1 MTNGEMIDQIQQWID
16 TDGETMSDE
25 DVINNIR
32 DLLSTNVM

>member
-1 MTNGEMIDQIQQWID
+1 MIDQIQQWID